1 MKEIKVGKQ
10 TLKFYTMEETFR
22 KIYRSKKLREAN
34 EEELARLKLAYR
46 MRQLRA
52 AKRLTQKALAKKTN
66 MPQSVIARM
75 ESGKHS
81 VTLGT
86 LYRVAHAF
94 GKEVQLR

>member
-1 MKEIKVGKQ
+1 MKEIKVGNQ
-10 TLKFYTMEETFR
+10 ILRFYTMEETFR
-22 KIYRSKKLREAN
+22 KIYRSRKLREAH
-34 EEELARLKLAYR
+34 EEELARLKLAYQI
-46 MRQLRA
+46 RQLRTT
-52 AKRLTQKALAKKTN
+52 KRLTQKTLAKKTN

-75 ESGKHS
+75 EGGKHS